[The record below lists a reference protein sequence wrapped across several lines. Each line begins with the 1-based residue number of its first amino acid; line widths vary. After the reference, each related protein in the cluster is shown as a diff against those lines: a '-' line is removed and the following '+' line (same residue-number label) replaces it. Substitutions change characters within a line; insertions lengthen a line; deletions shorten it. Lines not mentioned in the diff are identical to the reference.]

1 MRRILVTGSDG
12 YIGAVLIN
20 KLLEKGYE
28 VTGLDTLFF
37 KNSVLGNYNPKYRL
51 IKSDIRQIQ
60 NINLSKFDAI
70 IHLAALSNDPMG
82 EIDPDLTEEINYRA
96 TIKLAK
102 KAKKDRVKRFIFSSS
117 CSIYGKSEQE
127 IVDENSNINPLTA
140 YAKSKIDSENELK
153 KLADKNFCVCLPRNS
168 TVYGYSPKFRDDLV
182 VNNLITPAIALK
194 KIFVKSDGSPWRPL
208 IDVRDLANI
217 FINFLEIDSYLVNGQ
232 VINIGF
238 NDSNYQVNDILKII
252 KEQVPQCEVIY
263 TGEHRADTRSYRVSF
278 DKFISLF
285 PNIRREWPLQKST
298 RDLIDKL
305 EKSMFNEKDLN
316 SNKYSRIEVLKRLIS
331 DKKVDK
337 KLFWIH

>member
-37 KNSVLGNYNPKYRL
+37 KNSILGNYNPKYRL
-51 IKSDIRQIQ
+51 IKSDVRQIQ
-60 NINLSKFDAI
+60 NINLSKFDAV

-82 EIDPDLTEEINYRA
+82 EIDTVLTEEINYKA
-96 TIKLAK
+96 TIDLAK
-102 KAKKDRVKRFIFSSS
+102 KAKKEGIKRFIYSSS
-117 CSIYGKSEQE
+117 CSLYGVSKQE
-127 IVDENSNINPLTA
+127 IVNENSKVNPLTA
-140 YAKSKIDSENELK
+140 YAKSKVDSENELK
-153 KLADKNFCVCLPRNS
+153 KIADEKFCVCLPRNS
-168 TVYGYSPKFRDDLV
+168 TVFGYSPKFRDDLV
-182 VNNLITPAIALK
+182 VNNLITSAVALK
-194 KIFVKSDGSPWRPL
+194 KIFVKSDGTPWRPL

-217 FINFLEIDSYLVNGQ
+217 FIDFLNIDSYLVNGQ

-252 KEQVPQCEVIY
+252 KEQVPLCAVIY
-263 TGEHRADTRSYRVSF
+263 TGEHGADTRSYRVSF
-278 DKFISLF
+278 DKFVSLF
-285 PNIRREWPLQKST
+285 PSTKQEWPLQRSA

-305 EKSMFNEKDLN
+305 EKLMFSEKDLN
-316 SNKYSRIEVLKRLIS
+316 PNNYNRIEVLKRLIS
-331 DKKVDK
+331 DEKIDK